1 MGHHPQGAS
10 PRVRAP
16 VTLGQAA
23 AQTTC
28 HFAPLST
35 RSGTSL
41 CHLRGPLL
49 PNLPKSKALDASCVA
64 GVLAQPW
71 PCMVLG
77 HERALLPFPWVR
89 LTEHLQ
95 GPGDGAG
102 PLQVLCHRTH
112 RSGGPVGTRLAVVA
126 RIQAL
131 SLQIA
136 SPALLPAS
144 LSQHLNSLGFPCF
157 RWSSPGADG
166 PLSLG
171 PPVLNSHVCAL

>member
-10 PRVRAP
+10 PRVTAP
-16 VTLGQAA
+16 VSLGQAA

-41 CHLRGPLL
+41 CHLQGPLL
-49 PNLPKSKALDASCVA
+49 PNLPKSTALDASCVA
-64 GVLAQPW
+64 GVLAQAW

-77 HERALLPFPWVR
+77 RECALLPFPWVR

-102 PLQVLCHRTH
+102 PLQVLCHR
-112 RSGGPVGTRLAVVA
+112 SGGPVGTRLAVVA

-136 SPALLPAS
+136 SPALRPAS

-166 PLSLG
+166 LLSLG